1 MEASSPAKNGPGKP
15 ATREECHPEGA
26 SSLEILGLERLVGRE
41 DRELGAICR
50 RSKST
55 RTKYYDIMIGL
66 VGEEFLCDMNRVYY

>member
-15 ATREECHPEGA
+15 ATREACHLEGA

-41 DRELGAICR
+41 DRELGGICR

-55 RTKYYDIMIGL
+55 RTKDYDIMMGL
-66 VGEEFLCDMNRVYY
+66 VGEEFVMRYEMSV